1 MLSPP
6 AASRSDAHLREVNR
20 RFYDPFWSAT
30 ELVAPERF
38 NTWPLV
44 ASLARPGQARLEVGP
59 GLRPR
64 LPLAGTAFVDQS
76 PPAVRKLRARGAH
89 AVAGGIS
96 ELPFPDRTFELVA
109 ALDIV
114 EHVDD
119 EDRALGELARVAAAG
134 AALLVSVPLHPARW
148 TRFDELVGH
157 RRRYEPE
164 RLRGQLA
171 RHGFAI
177 ERSAA
182 YGMQPASPRL
192 VAFGLWALE
201 HRPRRARWIYRHV
214 ILPLGLRL
222 QKKLE
227 LSDGM
232 IASERV
238 DEIFLLCR
246 RQVPRRAE
254 HDD

>member
-1 MLSPP
+1 MVSPA
-6 AASRSDAHLREVNR
+6 AASRPDAQLRESNR
-20 RFYDPFWSAT
+20 RFYDPFWSAA

-64 LPLAGTAFVDQS
+64 LPLAGTAFADPS
-76 PPAVRKLRARGAH
+76 TPAVRKLRARGAL
-89 AVAGGIS
+89 AVAAEIS
-96 ELPFPDRTFELVA
+96 ALPFPDPSFELVA
-109 ALDIV
+109 ALDVV

-119 EDRALGELARVAAAG
+119 EDRALHELARVTAAG
-134 AALLVSVPLHPARW
+134 ATLLVSVPLHPERW

-164 RLRGQLA
+164 RVRTQLA

-177 ERSAA
+177 EASAS
-182 YGMQPASPRL
+182 YGMQPACPRL

-201 HRPRRARWIYRHV
+201 HRPRRAHWLYANV

-222 QKKLE
+222 QKELE

-232 IASERV
+232 IATERV
-238 DEIFLLCR
+238 DEIFLLCL
-246 RQVPRRAE
+246 RQPGGGAQR
-254 HDD
+254 HG

>member
-1 MLSPP
+1 MSVP
-6 AASRSDAHLREVNR
+6 AAASPSDAQLREVNR
-20 RFYDPFWSAT
+20 RFYDPFWSAAK
-30 ELVAPERF
+30 LVEPERF

-76 PPAVRKLRARGAH
+76 PPAVRKLRARGAR
-89 AVAGGIS
+89 AVAGWIS
-96 ELPFPDRTFELVA
+96 ALPFADRTFELVS

-119 EDRALGELARVAAAG
+119 EDLALGELARVAAEG
-134 AALLVSVPLHPARW
+134 AALLVSVPLHPERW
-148 TRFDELVGH
+148 SRFDELVGH

-164 RLRGQLA
+164 RLRAQLA

-177 ERSAA
+177 EASAA

-192 VAFGLWALE
+192 LSFGLWALE
-201 HRPRRARWIYRHV
+201 HRRRRALWCYAHL

-222 QKKLE
+222 QKRLAMR
-227 LSDGM
+227 DGM
-232 IASERV
+232 IDTARV
-238 DEIFLLCR
+238 DEILLLCR
-246 RQVPRRAE
+246 RL
-254 HDD
+254 

>member
-1 MLSPP
+1 MLSPAP
-6 AASRSDAHLREVNR
+6 TNRSDAELREVNR
-20 RFYDPFWSAT
+20 RFYDPFWST
-30 ELVAPERF
+30 FELVAPERF

-44 ASLARPGQARLEVGP
+44 ASLARPGRARLEVGP

-89 AVAGGIS
+89 ALAGDIAR
-96 ELPFPDRTFELVA
+96 LPFRDRTFELVA

-134 AALLVSVPLHPARW
+134 ATLLVAVPLHPARW

-164 RLRGQLA
+164 RLRKQLT

-177 ERSAA
+177 ESSAA
-182 YGMQPASPRL
+182 YGMQPAWPRL
-192 VAFGLWALE
+192 LVFGLWALE
-201 HRPRRARWIYRHV
+201 HRPRHARWIYEHV
-214 ILPLGLRL
+214 ILPLGC
-222 QKKLE
+222 
-227 LSDGM
+227 G
-232 IASERV
+232 
-238 DEIFLLCR
+238 CR
-246 RQVPRRAE
+246 RSSSSAT
-254 HDD
+254 D